1 MPYRF
6 TQIGVVAV
14 FFAGPGAALAQTA
27 ALDAYKSEVA
37 ALRADVAALKLT
49 LLGAVVAFD
58 RQKAQ
63 PCPDGW
69 RPFEPAGGRVI
80 VGAGFNKNASKSG
93 TPLFQR
99 PSHLDDEA
107 AAIGGEERW
116 TLTEAQMPPH
126 QHGVYPHA
134 GYTASGNGDLPPSGA
149 IEGAGGGD
157 AKTHVWPNITSV
169 TGGGKPFDIMPPF
182 VALYYC
188 IKE

>member
-69 RPFEPAGGRVI
+69 RPFEPAG
-80 VGAGFNKNASKSG
+80 
-93 TPLFQR
+93 
-99 PSHLDDEA
+99 
-107 AAIGGEERW
+107 
-116 TLTEAQMPPH
+116 
-126 QHGVYPHA
+126 
-134 GYTASGNGDLPPSGA
+134 
-149 IEGAGGGD
+149 
-157 AKTHVWPNITSV
+157 
-169 TGGGKPFDIMPPF
+169 
-182 VALYYC
+182 
-188 IKE
+188 